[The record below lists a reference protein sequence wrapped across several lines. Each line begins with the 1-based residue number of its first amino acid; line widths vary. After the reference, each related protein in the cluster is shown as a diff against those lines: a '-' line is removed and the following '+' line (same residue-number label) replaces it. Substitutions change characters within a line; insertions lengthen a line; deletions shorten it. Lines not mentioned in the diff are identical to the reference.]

1 MPGMSRRP
9 EIVVDLAAIRNNV
22 GALRD
27 LVAPDGS
34 DVMVVVKADGYGHGM
49 LEAAAAAR
57 DAGAPGWGSPPST
70 RRCGCA
76 PPATP
81 AASCAG

>member
-1 MPGMSRRP
+1 MSRRP
-9 EIVVDLAAIRNNV
+9 EIVVDLAAIRSNV

-57 DAGAPGWGSPPST
+57 DAGAPWLGVAQ
-70 RRCGCA
+70 RLVRDL
-76 PPATP
+76 
-81 AASCAG
+81 